1 MIPITEFRGREVA
14 VFGLGRTGLPAVRAL
29 MAGGAIVRAWDDTEA
44 SRLAALEAG
53 IPVDD
58 INRRDWRQ
66 FACLVLSPG
75 VPLRH
80 PKPHRVVELAEMVGV
95 PIVSDIELF
104 ARAVNALPE
113 AQRPKL
119 VGITGTNG
127 KSTTTALI
135 GHILATCGRDVR
147 VGGNIGY
154 GVLGLEPLHPGAVY
168 VLELSSYQLD
178 LVDQLRLNAAILL
191 NISPDHLVRHGGMDG
206 YIRAKKQIFR
216 NQTGKDWAIVG
227 TDDPITRSICGTL
240 ATEGKGFVCPVSNQS
255 ALGRGICV
263 VGGKL
268 YESFRGRSSLV
279 MNMVEA
285 ESLPGRHNWQN
296 AAAAYA
302 AARALGLAP
311 RDIAQAIASFPG
323 LAHRLERAGRVGK
336 TIFINDSKA
345 TNADAAE
352 QALKTF
358 SGVRWILGGEPKEGG
373 IASLVPLFPGIVKAY
388 LIGDAASEFQALLT
402 SHGVDAMICGDVDT
416 ATLTAF
422 ADAEQSTRLTEII
435 LFSPACASFDQFRDF
450 EHRGDVFKA
459 IVADVIEGAEAGAA
473 GSRIHAGK
481 RG

>member
-75 VPLRH
+75 VPLRF

-95 PIVSDIELF
+95 PILSDIELF

-119 VGITGTNG
+119 IGITGTNG

-135 GHILATCGRDVR
+135 GHILAACGRDVR

-154 GVLGLEPLHPGAVY
+154 GVLGLEPLHPGAIY

-191 NISPDHLVRHGGMDG
+191 NITPDHLARHGGMEG
-206 YIRAKKQIFR
+206 YIEAKKRIFR

-227 TDDPITRSICGTL
+227 TDDPVTRSICGTL
-240 ATEGKGFVCPVSNQS
+240 PAEGNGFVCPVSNQS
-255 ALGRGICV
+255 ALGRGISV

-285 ESLPGRHNWQN
+285 EALPGRHNWQN

-311 RDIAQAIASFPG
+311 RDIAQAIANFPG
-323 LAHRLERAGRVGK
+323 LAHRLELAGRLGK

-358 SGVRWILGGEPKEGG
+358 TGVRWILGGEPKEGG
-373 IASLVPLFPGIVKAY
+373 IASLVPLFPGVVKAY
-388 LIGDAASEFQALLT
+388 LIGEAAPEFHALLT
-402 SHGVDAMICGDVDT
+402 SRGVDAALCGDVEN
-416 ATLTAF
+416 ATRAAL
-422 ADAEQSTRLTEII
+422 ADAQSSARASEII

-459 IVADVIEGAEAGAA
+459 IVGDILAAAAEPPDGLRAVAGE
-473 GSRIHAGK
+473 